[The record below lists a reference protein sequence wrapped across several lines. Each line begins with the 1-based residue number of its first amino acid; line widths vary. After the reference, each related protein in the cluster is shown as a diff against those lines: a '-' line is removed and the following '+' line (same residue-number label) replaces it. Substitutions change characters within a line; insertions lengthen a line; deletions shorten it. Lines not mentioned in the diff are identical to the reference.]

1 MNYLIDSITE
11 YFKENP
17 FSMDN
22 MDITPYKT
30 APPSNKGIPLS
41 DETKRLLSESK
52 TGKKHS
58 TKHKKAI
65 SNGLKGNVISD
76 ETRKKISNTLKG
88 RNINTSRCITI
99 KTPTGIFPSTS
110 QAAHAYGVSK
120 PTVKTW
126 ALEGKNGFSIVQD

>member
-22 MDITPYKT
+22 MDIVPYKT
-30 APPSNKGIPLS
+30 APSMNKGIPLP
-41 DETKRLLSESK
+41 DETKKLISETK

-58 TKHKKAI
+58 EQHKKAV
-65 SNGLKGNVISD
+65 SDGLKGHVISE
-76 ETRKKISNTLKG
+76 ETKRKISASLKG
-88 RNINTSRCITI
+88 RNINTSRCISI
-99 KTPTGIFPSTS
+99 KTPTGTFPSTN
-110 QAAHAYGVSK
+110 QAAKAYGVSK

-126 ALEGKNGFSIVQD
+126 ALENKNGFSIIQD

>member
-22 MDITPYKT
+22 VNITPYKN
-30 APPSNKGIPLS
+30 APSVNLGRKQ
-41 DETKRLLSESK
+41 SEE
-52 TGKKHS
+52 
-58 TKHKKAI
+58 HKKAI
-65 SNGLKGNVISD
+65 SDGLKGNVISD
-76 ETRKKISNTLKG
+76 DTRKKISNTLKG

-110 QAAHAYGVSK
+110 QAANAYGISM

-126 ALEGKNGFSIVQD
+126 ALKNKNGFSIVQD